1 MADDA
6 VNALIPVAAVV
17 HIALGVMALILV
29 RRSEDKE
36 WNELYAGY
44 IISWMMIIL
53 GIKYTFATII
63 DLRLEDLTGQDII
76 DGAYSEIYYSSHMY
90 AQMAMDSAFMCLL
103 VILPLVY
110 PYPILQKE
118 NVAKICTCIVI
129 LLGII
134 VIPLDIF
141 TEFTNRDM
149 KSALSWLCYLIW
161 VPIYLRFIVGE
172 IRYGED
178 RAREVSSVVLLLL
191 LASKVQ
197 WMIFWL
203 QHLTGLSK
211 LYLARWI
218 VEDVVFW
225 GTASQTEISI
235 VIFSPIAMT
244 LSGLTFLVLLGGELW
259 RAYHKGINGISVSVG
274 VVFIVGVM
282 WFLLTLVVKDTATSC
297 VDTIC
302 AAWDQSFID
311 WYAFTFQ
318 VAVYLIVP
326 LIFMFIILNYNI
338 VDTDTNQSKVITR
351 IMVLLL
357 LLVATSSL
365 IEMIQIVLP
374 IPEMVTSALFAGGV
388 VLFIGWEEKIMNKMI
403 TDKSNSVEAI
413 KSIMSL
419 NNPDID
425 SKDYRVFSIAII
437 SLIIYGL
444 LLSVLFD
451 SMGLHS

>member
-1 MADDA
+1 
-6 VNALIPVAAVV
+6 
-17 HIALGVMALILV
+17 
-29 RRSEDKE
+29 
-36 WNELYAGY
+36 
-44 IISWMMIIL
+44 MIIL
-53 GIKYTFATII
+53 G
-63 DLRLEDLTGQDII
+63 
-76 DGAYSEIYYSSHMY
+76 
-90 AQMAMDSAFMCLL
+90 
-103 VILPLVY
+103 V
-110 PYPILQKE
+110 
-118 NVAKICTCIVI
+118 
-129 LLGII
+129 I

-149 KSALSWLCYLIW
+149 KSALSWFCYLIW

-259 RAYHKGINGISVSVG
+259 RAYHKGNNGISVSVG